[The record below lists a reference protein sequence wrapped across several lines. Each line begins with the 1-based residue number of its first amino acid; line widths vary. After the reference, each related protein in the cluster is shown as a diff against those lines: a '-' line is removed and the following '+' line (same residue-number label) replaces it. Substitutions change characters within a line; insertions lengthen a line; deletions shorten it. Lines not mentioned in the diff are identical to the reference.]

1 MLFLLKKKTQVLPA
15 AEPRS
20 PSNRSRVADAYNQM
34 VTSPQRVVTSQG
46 EGMEMLRKQIEQ
58 SGEFVVVRK
67 EEVEGL
73 KKEGKK
79 SEKASSKVS
88 CCVLLFLT
96 LFKTKS

>member
-1 MLFLLKKKTQVLPA
+1 MNYPVSQIVSNKCSLSFLLLVLVSQTSPA

-20 PSNRSRVADAYNQM
+20 PSNRSRVAEAYNQM
-34 VTSPQRVVTSQG
+34 VTSPQHSVTSQG

-73 KKEGKK
+73 KKEEKK
-79 SEKASSKVS
+79 SEVS
-88 CCVLLFLT
+88 C
-96 LFKTKS
+96 